1 MWGVGSALLAAAL
14 WALSGT
20 LLTSQTSRIDP
31 IPLSALRCLFATAFL
46 AVLLPPLGAIG
57 DLRDISFNTAVSMV
71 GSGVVGM
78 GLGDT
83 LYIASL
89 GMLGVSR
96 AFPISMS
103 SYPLLTFLL
112 AATLLGETV
121 TWVTLL
127 GAVLIIV
134 GVSLLVVEGRA
145 QTTASGAALRR
156 GTPGRGVALVL
167 LAAVFWAIATA
178 WLRAG
183 SGDLSAVA
191 AGSLRIPAAG
201 LFLLLLS
208 WGRMPEIRA
217 VAGGRRTLATV
228 ALAGIVGTAL
238 GGLLYIYAVQQAGA
252 GRAAILSSTSP
263 LFLFPMAVIFLAE
276 QLTAWVLVGTAISVV
291 GIWLVI

>member
-1 MWGVGSALLAAAL
+1 VWGVGSALLAAAL

-57 DLRDISFNTAVSMV
+57 DLRDISFNTAISMV

-89 GMLGVSR
+89 GMIGVSR
-96 AFPISMS
+96 AYPISMS

-112 AATLLGETV
+112 AVTLLGETV
-121 TWVTLL
+121 TWVMLL

-145 QTTASGAALRR
+145 ETTGGAALRR
-156 GTPGRGVALVL
+156 GSPGRGVALVL
-167 LAAVFWAIATA
+167 LAAVFWAVATV

-208 WGRMPEIRA
+208 WGRMGELRV

-238 GGLLYIYAVQQAGA
+238 GGLLYIYAVQEAGA

-276 QLTAWVLVGTAISVV
+276 RLTAWVLVGTAISVV

>member
-1 MWGVGSALLAAAL
+1 MWGEGSALLAAAL
-14 WALSGT
+14 WALSSI
-20 LLTSQTSRIDP
+20 LLTSQTGRIDP

-57 DLRDISFNTAVSMV
+57 DLRDISFNTAFSMV
-71 GSGVVGM
+71 GSGIVGM

-89 GMLGVSR
+89 GMIGVSR

-112 AATLLGETV
+112 AATLLDETV
-121 TWVTLL
+121 TWVVLL
-127 GAVLIIV
+127 GAVLIIA

-145 QTTASGAALRR
+145 QPTGGAAMRR
-156 GTPGRGVALVL
+156 GSPGQGIALVL

-191 AGSLRIPAAG
+191 VGSLRIPAAG
-201 LFLLLLS
+201 FFLVLLAR
-208 WGRMPEIRA
+208 GRMGEIRV

-238 GGLLYIYAVQQAGA
+238 GGLLYIFAVQEVGA

-263 LFLFPMAVIFLAE
+263 LFVFPMAVIFLAE
-276 QLTAWVLVGTAISVV
+276 RLTAWVLVGTAISVV

>member
-20 LLTSQTSRIDP
+20 LLTSQTGRIDP

-57 DLRDISFNTAVSMV
+57 DLRDISFNTAISMV
-71 GSGVVGM
+71 GSGIVGM

-89 GMLGVSR
+89 GMIGVSR

-121 TWVTLL
+121 TWVMLL

-145 QTTASGAALRR
+145 ETTGGARMRR
-156 GTPGRGVALVL
+156 GSPGRGVALVL

-201 LFLLLLS
+201 LFLLVLS
-208 WGRMPEIRA
+208 WGRLGEIRV

-276 QLTAWVLVGTAISVV
+276 RLTAWVLVGTAISVV